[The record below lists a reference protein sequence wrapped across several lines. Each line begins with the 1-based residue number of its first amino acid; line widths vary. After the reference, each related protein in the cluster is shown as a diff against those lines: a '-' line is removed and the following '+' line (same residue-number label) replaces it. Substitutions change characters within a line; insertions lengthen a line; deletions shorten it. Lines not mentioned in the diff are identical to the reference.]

1 MNDLQELR
9 EALARRREM
18 LGGAEQEVARARW
31 SLAAADAALQ
41 DALRRGDTEAIVRAV
56 DERRTAE
63 ETRASVAGRLGDLR
77 RDVLG
82 GLADFVDRLPEGP
95 EGRADRLLEGVDQ
108 SLPIALFPVR
118 LETRF
123 SGPDSAPVL
132 KVRIYPD
139 DLHVDDH
146 EPDLSEEEAA
156 LGTSYWR
163 SVRDGTAEA
172 DAWAVLAGR
181 LGPHRALWV
190 RQLLEPGDDGTIP
203 DVLLRPPGTT
213 RAPVARALP
222 DLFLV
227 RVRAGGQTTVTTGG
241 AVADTLAVGADLT
254 GTTAPVAVDGDV
266 LALGEDARWLA
277 DFDAA
282 RAAGMAVEVAL
293 PAGTTVVDEVAVT
306 GVCVSITPDEASA
319 LVGGLV
325 ARHRVTHGAGFIAPG
340 TPTNNLADTTSGWL
354 SRPDPSRLDPTT
366 RPVPD
371 DRSNAA
377 VLARALG
384 LPSDSFADLVGAAD
398 ADAKEAEVMA
408 RALFEA
414 TWGPYL
420 RMHAQ
425 PGFPLRHLHH
435 AYSHITRWVRGGGPL
450 PAIRLGRQPYGVLP
464 IQPRGAV
471 PAPDDDPV
479 TAWLTDFLPRIRALW
494 LAGRGDSPAGV
505 AAYTHEPVSSRFRVR
520 TAYASRT
527 RSLLDGLGLVGDG
540 VSAEAGIGERR
551 LVAELGLGNVLPAV
565 VSTIFR
571 DAVDLWLPPSN
582 DDDLDF
588 RLADPDPKA
597 ATSILGLLLRN
608 AALQT
613 SNNLAD
619 ELLEPQPD
627 LEVEGYAAKATPS
640 LFLTTPTELAV
651 SATPEV
657 RLGPAVTLADKLSTA
672 VPDAGTTVA
681 DSITAILQDV
691 GPIGAL
697 EDYRH
702 IEAFRTYA
710 AAHRDL
716 AAIPSERRGRLMGEV
731 LDCASHRYDAWVTS
745 LATKRLDALR
755 ADRPTGLQ
763 VGAWGVVT
771 GVRRRSLPAVA
782 DRPDLPDGTGTDDAN
797 AGFVVAP
804 SLQHADVAGVLRAAW
819 IAHGGPAGDATAPF
833 AVDLRSRRARQALAL
848 ADGMRNG
855 QQLGALLGYQVE
867 RALHDASGRGVEVDW
882 AVFELRRRYP
892 LRVDSAENA
901 ENAANAGLASERL
914 VVDGW
919 RLAKDAMISADPVVD
934 AVLATIPTRP
944 DGSPALDP
952 DDCREAI
959 AASISDLVGAL
970 DGLADLGLAE
980 AVHQLAGS
988 NFARAAAATDMIGRA
1003 AVPPDSFDSIATPR
1017 GGQGID
1023 QRLLVVFGDTTRPT
1037 GHADDTPRAQL
1048 APEADAF
1055 VARRLGPLTG
1065 IQVRL
1070 RGPDGTEVTRSLD
1083 DLHLSALDLA
1093 ADADSTGGADPFP
1106 LLLARAR
1113 AATGVPDATLLL
1125 DPEADED
1132 LVDLLEHAARWHRAL
1147 ADRRPLA
1154 PTSLVTRGDKPPA
1167 GDADGG
1173 ALAAVLA
1180 AADRLEAVPAGDVA
1194 ALAAWR
1200 FDPELNPDHAEAVKE
1215 RRLADARAAG
1225 DAATAATALFGGGTV
1240 VTGTVTVTAG
1250 APWAADQDD
1259 LGLAPGHLAGWIQD
1273 TARVRDAAHALDE
1286 ALLHDEL
1293 RDTGDTVEIRA
1304 GQTPAVAGSVPP
1316 TPTAEQL
1323 ADARRWVGRAFPGT
1337 LGRQPVV
1344 SFATVQDAGTPPAPE
1359 IVGIEVDA
1367 WVEAVPDLAGAGA
1380 IAANL
1385 SSPDS
1390 RAPNTILLA
1399 VPGDLGAAWTQESLF
1414 SVIDE
1419 ALELAECRLV
1429 DLDASRRVPAML
1441 PASYISEYDDEVR
1454 WRDIVNQRVE
1464 FPQRY
1469 VAKGAL

>member
-1 MNDLQELR
+1 MNDFHDLR
-9 EALARRREM
+9 EALARRRAA
-18 LGGAEQEVARARW
+18 LGDAEQDAARARW
-31 SLAAADAALQ
+31 SLAAADTALQ
-41 DALRRGDTEAIVRAV
+41 DAMRRGDAEAIARAV

-63 ETRASVAGRLGDLR
+63 EEHLAIAGRLTDLHR
-77 RDVLG
+77 AVHG
-82 GLADFVDRLPEGP
+82 GLAEFVDRLPVAP
-95 EGRADRLLEGVDQ
+95 EGRADSLLEGVDQ
-108 SLPIALFPVR
+108 AVPIALFPVR

-123 SGPDSAPVL
+123 AGPDSAPVL
-132 KVRIYPD
+132 RVRIYPD

-146 EPDLSEEEAA
+146 EPDLSEEEAD
-156 LGTSYWR
+156 LGRAYWTS
-163 SVRDGTAEA
+163 VGAGAGEA

-190 RQLLEPGDDGTIP
+190 RHVLEPPDGTFP
-203 DVLLRPPGTT
+203 EVVLRPPGTS

-227 RVRAGGQTTVTTGG
+227 RVRAAGQTTVTTGG
-241 AVADTLAVGADLT
+241 PVADTLAVGADLT
-254 GTTAPVAVDGDV
+254 GTTAPVAADGDV
-266 LALGEDARWLA
+266 LALGEEARWLA

-282 RAAGMAVEVAL
+282 VAAGMAIEVAL
-293 PAGTTVVDEVAVT
+293 PVGTTVVDEVAVT
-306 GVCVSITPDEASA
+306 GVCVSMSPDEASA
-319 LVGGLV
+319 LVGDLV

-354 SRPDPSRLDPTT
+354 SRPDPARLDPAT
-366 RPVPD
+366 RPVSGS
-371 DRSNAA
+371 RSNAA
-377 VLARALG
+377 VLGHALG
-384 LPSDSFADLVGAAD
+384 LPAESLAGLVGAAD
-398 ADAKEAEVMA
+398 ADAEEAEVMA
-408 RALFEA
+408 RVLFEA

-425 PGFPLRHLHH
+425 PGFPLRHLPE
-435 AYSHITRWVRGGGPL
+435 AYVHITRWVRGGGPL

-471 PAPDDDPV
+471 PAPGDDAV

-494 LAGRGDSPAGV
+494 LAGRGDAPAGI

-527 RSLLDGLGLVGDG
+527 RPLLDGLGLLGEG
-540 VSAEAGIGERR
+540 VTAEAGVRERR
-551 LVAELGLGNVLPAV
+551 LVAELGLGNVLPSV
-565 VSTIFR
+565 VSTMFR
-571 DAVDLWLPPSN
+571 DAVDLWLPPAT

-588 RLADPDPKA
+588 LLADPDPKE

-608 AALQT
+608 AALQVT
-613 SNNLAD
+613 NNLAD
-619 ELLEPQPD
+619 EFLEPHLD
-627 LEVEGYAAKATPS
+627 AEVKGYAARQVPS
-640 LFLTTPTELAV
+640 LFLTTPDELAV

-657 RLGPAVTLADKLSTA
+657 RVGEAVTLADKLATR
-672 VPDAGTTVA
+672 VPEGDRAGATVA
-681 DSITAILQDV
+681 ESIAAILGDASPIDV
-691 GPIGAL
+691 L
-697 EDYRH
+697 DDYRH
-702 IEAFRTYA
+702 IEALRTYA
-710 AAHRDL
+710 GAHQDL
-716 AAIPSERRGRLMGEV
+716 AAMPTERRARLMGEV

-745 LATKRLDALR
+745 LATRRLHLLR
-755 ADRPTGLQ
+755 DDRPTGLQ
-763 VGAWGVVT
+763 IGAWGVVT
-771 GVRRRSLPAVA
+771 DVRRRLLPTLA
-782 DRPDLPDGTGTDDAN
+782 DRPDLPEGTVTDDAN

-804 SLQHADVAGVLRAAW
+804 SLQHAEVAGVLRAAW
-819 IAHGGPAGDATAPF
+819 IAHGGPAGDAEAPF

-848 ADGMRNG
+848 TDGMRNG

-867 RALHDASGRGVEVDW
+867 RALHDASGNGVEVDW
-882 AVFELRRRYP
+882 AVFELRRLYP
-892 LRVDSAENA
+892 LRVDSAE
-901 ENAANAGLASERL
+901 NAGLASERL

-919 RLAKDAMISADPVVD
+919 RLAKDAMASLDPVLD
-934 AVLATIPTRP
+934 AVLASIPTRP
-944 DGSPALDP
+944 DGSPALDVG
-952 DDCREAI
+952 DSRSAI
-959 AASISDLVGAL
+959 AAAITDLVGAL

-1003 AVPPDSFDSIATPR
+1003 AVPPDSFDTVATPR

-1023 QRLLVVFGDTTRPT
+1023 QRLFVVFGDTTRPA
-1037 GHADDTPRAQL
+1037 GYAADTPRARL
-1048 APEADAF
+1048 APAADAF

-1070 RGPDGTEVTRSLD
+1070 RGPDGAEVGPSLA
-1083 DLHLSALDLA
+1083 DLGLSALDLA
-1093 ADADSTGGADPFP
+1093 ADAASTGHTDPFP

-1113 AATGVPDATLLL
+1113 DATSLSDAALQL

-1147 ADRRPLA
+1147 AGRRPLA
-1154 PTSLVTRGDKPPA
+1154 PSSMVTRGDKPPA
-1167 GDADGG
+1167 GEADGG
-1173 ALAAVLA
+1173 ALAAVLV
-1180 AADRLEAVPAGDVA
+1180 AADQLA
-1194 ALAAWR
+1194 ALQPDDVDALSSWG
-1200 FDPELNPDHAEAVKE
+1200 FDRHLTRTQVEVAKE
-1215 RRLADARAAG
+1215 RRVADARAAG
-1225 DAATAATALFGGGTV
+1225 DAATAASALFGGRCV
-1240 VTGTVTVTAG
+1240 VTGKVTLADV
-1250 APWAADQDD
+1250 APWAAEQDA
-1259 LGLAPGHLAGWIQD
+1259 LGLHQGDLVGWIQD
-1273 TARVRDAAHALDE
+1273 TGRVRDAAYALDE

-1293 RDTGDTVEIRA
+1293 RGTGDAVAIRA
-1304 GQTPAVAGSVPP
+1304 GQTPAVAGAVSAN
-1316 TPTAEQL
+1316 PTAEQL
-1323 ADARRWVGRAFPGT
+1323 ADARRWVGRAFPGA

-1344 SFATVQDAGTPPAPE
+1344 SFVTVQDDGAHTAQE
-1359 IVGIEVDA
+1359 VVGIEVDA
-1367 WVEAVPDLAGAGA
+1367 WVEAVPDRAGAGA

-1441 PASYISEYDDEVR
+1441 PAVYISEYDDDQR
-1454 WRDIVNQRVE
+1454 WRDILRQRVE